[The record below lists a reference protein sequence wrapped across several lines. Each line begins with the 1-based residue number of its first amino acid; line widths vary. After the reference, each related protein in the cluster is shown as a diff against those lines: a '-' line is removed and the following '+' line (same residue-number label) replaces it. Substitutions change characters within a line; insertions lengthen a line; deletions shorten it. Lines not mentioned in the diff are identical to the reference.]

1 MSMTTEIA
9 VPEDLWEGDTEGVI
23 TSWLV
28 SDGAEVAQGDLV
40 AEVMVEKAQY
50 EIEAPLSGRLAIVK
64 EEDEVV
70 AKGSVIATLES

>member
-1 MSMTTEIA
+1 MTNDIR
-9 VPEDLWEGDTEGVI
+9 VPDDLWEGDTVGVI
-23 TSWLV
+23 TAWLV

-50 EIEAPLSGRLAIVK
+50 EIEAPLSGKLTIAK

-70 AKGSVIATLES
+70 EKGSVIATLES

>member
-1 MSMTTEIA
+1 MTNEIR
-9 VPEDLWEGDTEGVI
+9 VPDDLWEGDTEGVI

-50 EIEAPLSGRLAIVK
+50 EIEAPLSGKLTIAK

-70 AKGSVIATLES
+70 EKGSVIATLES

>member
-1 MSMTTEIA
+1 MTNDIR
-9 VPEDLWEGDTEGVI
+9 VPDDLWEGDTEGVI
-23 TSWLV
+23 TAWLV

-50 EIEAPLSGRLAIVK
+50 EIEAPLSGKLTIAK

-70 AKGSVIATLES
+70 EKGSVIATVES

>member
-1 MSMTTEIA
+1 MTTDIA
-9 VPEDLWEGDTEGVI
+9 VPQDLWEGNTEGVI

-28 SDGAEVAQGDLV
+28 NDGAEVAQGDLI

-50 EIEAPLSGRLAIVK
+50 EIEAPLSGKLGIVK

-70 AKGSVIATLES
+70 EKGSVIATLES